1 MLKLVTIGSELFKK
15 LVDEENNIENR
26 IIGKTG
32 VGIDNRVYPHFFDFM
47 KNL

>member
-15 LVDEENNIENR
+15 FVDKENNIENR

-32 VGIDNRVYPHFFDFM
+32 AGIDNQRLSPLFDFM

>member
-15 LVDEENNIENR
+15 LVDKENNIENR